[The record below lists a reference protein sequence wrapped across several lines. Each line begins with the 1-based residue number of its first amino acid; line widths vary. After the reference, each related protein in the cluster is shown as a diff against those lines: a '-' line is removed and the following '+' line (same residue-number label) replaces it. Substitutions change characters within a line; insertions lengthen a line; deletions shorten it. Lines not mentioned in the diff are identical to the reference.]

1 MTMKIEGL
9 KDLEKALG
17 DMEENHPKAFAAAL
31 WQNGQELH
39 RFSVQKTPV
48 NTGHL
53 RRSYVV
59 DRPDISGNTIT
70 VLVGFSAQ
78 YALWVHEINK
88 NYSKGDWKFLERAVD
103 EASSGW
109 EKRLAKRTKKLIDR
123 KFFKVPDEDSGADFD
138 RGDFGE

>member
-31 WQNGQELH
+31 WQNAQELQ
-39 RFSVQKTPV
+39 RWSVQRTPKKT
-48 NTGHL
+48 GFL
-53 RRSYVV
+53 RQSYVV
-59 DRPDISGNTIT
+59 DKPDISGNKVT
-70 VLVGFSAQ
+70 VLVGYSAR
-78 YALWVHEINK
+78 YALWVHEISK
-88 NYSKGDWKFLERAVD
+88 NYSKGDWKFLERAID

-109 EKRLAKRTKKLIDR
+109 EERLAKRTQKLIER
-123 KFFKVPDEDSGADFD
+123 GTFTVPDADTGKDFD